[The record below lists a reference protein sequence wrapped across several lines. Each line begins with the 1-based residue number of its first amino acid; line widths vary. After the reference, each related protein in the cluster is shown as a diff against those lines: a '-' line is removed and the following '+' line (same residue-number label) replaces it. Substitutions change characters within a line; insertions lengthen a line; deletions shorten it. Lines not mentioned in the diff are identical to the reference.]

1 MTSERAAD
9 FDTVFRDSY
18 PAIVHAAW
26 LIVGDPEVARE
37 CCQDAFVEAL
47 RRWKRIA
54 TYDSPGAWVR
64 RVAINK
70 ALHHRARKRPPR
82 RELRVI
88 EAADATVVT
97 QLDLR
102 AALAQLTPNQRTAV
116 VLHHACDLPLDAVAD
131 QLGCSVQS
139 VKTHL
144 SRGRA
149 KLAEALGEPSD
160 ITDSGV
166 RDDR

>member
-18 PAIVHAAW
+18 PTIVHAAW
-26 LIVGDPEVARE
+26 LVVGDHEVARE
-37 CCQDAFVEAL
+37 LCQDAFVEAL

-70 ALHHRARKRPPR
+70 ALHHKARKRPVAH
-82 RELRVI
+82 ELRVVS
-88 EAADATVVT
+88 APDTKVAL

-102 AALAQLTPNQRTAV
+102 AALAQLSPKQRVAV
-116 VLHHACDLPLDAVAD
+116 VLHHACDLPLEDIAN
-131 QLGCSVQS
+131 QLECSVNA

-144 SRGRA
+144 KRGRA
-149 KLAEALGEPSD
+149 HLAELVGDEYATAHIRRSHE
-160 ITDSGV
+160 
-166 RDDR
+166 